1 MKSAVRW
8 LYLILFLIPLTA
20 LLGVINV
27 RLYYA
32 DFDPQHRDVVAQ
44 LSFIKERLQNGAGE
58 EMQQFFPEGYFF
70 TYALYGLTWVDVG
83 LQDATQVEQAV
94 DEASWALKHLESAQG
109 TAVFS
114 AELTPAYGVFYA
126 GWSNWLRGGIFKLQA
141 PNERDAD
148 EVERY
153 TREMQEL
160 AAAFDASDTPFLQAY
175 THQAWPV
182 DSTVAVAALHLH
194 DTLFTPQ
201 FESTIARWVTLA
213 KNKLDPATGLLPHQ
227 VDYRTGDLLQ
237 GSRGSSQS
245 VIQRFLP
252 EIDATWAREVYPVFR
267 DTFVAS
273 ILGVPGV
280 REYPVGTD
288 GFGDVDSGPL
298 LAGMSLSSS
307 VVTVAAARVEGDF
320 ALADAML
327 NVGEALGMPIELGG
341 SKRYALGVLPTGD
354 AFLAWAKSARPWTTS
369 IPTTSLPSVVA
380 TGWRL
385 PIHAISLI
393 VVGLLWW
400 LFMRGKWKSRV
411 SG

>member
-32 DFDPQHRDVVAQ
+32 DYDPQHRDVVAQ
-44 LSFIKERLQNGAGE
+44 LRFIKERLQNGAGE

-83 LQDATQVEQAV
+83 LQDSTQVEQAV
-94 DEASWALKHLESAQG
+94 GEANWALKQLESAQG

-114 AELTPAYGVFYA
+114 AELTPAHGVFYA

-175 THQAWPV
+175 VHQAWPV

-194 DTLFTPQ
+194 DTLFAPQ
-201 FESTIARWVTLA
+201 FENTIARWVMLA

-252 EIDATWAREVYPVFR
+252 EIDAAWAREVYPVFR
-267 DTFVAS
+267 NTFVAT

-280 REYPVGTD
+280 REYPLGTD

-307 VVTVAAARVEGDF
+307 VVSVAAARVEGDF

-327 NVGEALGMPIELGG
+327 NVGEALGMPIDLGG

-354 AFLAWAKSARPWTTS
+354 AFLAWAKSATPWTTS
-369 IPTTSLPSVVA
+369 VPTTSLPSIVA

-385 PIHAISLI
+385 PIHAVSLM

-400 LFMRGKWKSRV
+400 LFMRRKRRSTV
-411 SG
+411 SD